1 MIGREAA
8 ARKRGHVEE
17 GKGKRGGGGGPEG
30 VLTNGDPLA

>member
-17 GKGKRGGGGGPEG
+17 GKGKRGGGGPEG